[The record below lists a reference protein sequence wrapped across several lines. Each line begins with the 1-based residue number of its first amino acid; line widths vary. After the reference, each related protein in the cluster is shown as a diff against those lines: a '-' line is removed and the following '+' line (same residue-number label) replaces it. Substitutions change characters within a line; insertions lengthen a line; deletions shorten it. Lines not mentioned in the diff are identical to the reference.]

1 MELRP
6 EWFAKSVMITKPD
19 QVNGIVII
27 NLIDYLNKMKQLI
40 SEVQETYA

>member
-1 MELRP
+1 MVCE
-6 EWFAKSVMITKPD
+6 SVMITKPD
-19 QVNGIVII
+19 KVNGIVII